1 MDDQVSALTADRT
14 ERQARK
20 PRGSRVKRARSWL
33 GSAVAFCA
41 TSVVATA
48 AIAAS
53 ARSDRR
59 SSERAARVAAAE
71 PLQERPKPP
80 QAAFDACRNRAEGDA
95 CTVELGDRKI
105 SGTCRKPPDGE
116 QGLICFPA
124 GPPPGP
130 PR

>member
-1 MDDQVSALTADRT
+1 MENQVSRPIADRT
-14 ERQARK
+14 AWPARK
-20 PRGSRVKRARSWL
+20 PPASRVKRARSWL
-33 GSAVAFCA
+33 GGAVAFFA

-59 SSERAARVAAAE
+59 SSERTDRVAAAE

-105 SGTCRKPPDGE
+105 SGTCRKPPEGAQE
-116 QGLICFPA
+116 LICFPA